1 MRMRRKKNLDS
12 RLAECDNLFE
22 IITDELNFTEAV
34 KKKEY
39 LDVEKIFGNS
49 NPIVIEVG
57 CGKGQFA
64 CEYAKANPEQNVI
77 AVEKYG
83 NVIVNACE
91 KAQSMRLQN
100 LFFIKGNA
108 EYLTKY
114 IPDSTA
120 QRIFLNFSCPFPKN
134 KYAAHRLT
142 HKRFL
147 DIYRQL
153 LAPGGEIHQKT
164 DNMHFF
170 EFSIQE
176 FSENG
181 FALKNISLDLHS
193 SGIEDNIVTEYEER
207 FSSMG
212 MPIYRLEAYIK

>member
-1 MRMRRKKNLDS
+1 MHSID
-12 RLAECDNLFE
+12 
-22 IITDELNFTEAV
+22 IH
-34 KKKEY
+34 
-39 LDVEKIFGNS
+39 
-49 NPIVIEVG
+49 
-57 CGKGQFA
+57 
-64 CEYAKANPEQNVI
+64 
-77 AVEKYG
+77 
-83 NVIVNACE
+83 
-91 KAQSMRLQN
+91 
-100 LFFIKGNA
+100 FFI
-108 EYLTKY
+108 
-114 IPDSTA
+114 
-120 QRIFLNFSCPFPKN
+120 LNS
-134 KYAAHRLT
+134 

-193 SGIEDNIVTEYEER
+193 SGMEDNIVTEYEER

>member
-12 RLAECDNLFE
+12 RLSECNNLFE
-22 IITDELNFTEAV
+22 IITDELNFTQAV
-34 KKKEY
+34 KEKEY
-39 LDVEKIFGNS
+39 LDFEKIFGNS

-64 CEYAKANPEQNVI
+64 CEYAKIHPEQNVI

-212 MPIYRLEAYIK
+212 MPTYRLEAYIK

>member
-12 RLAECDNLFE
+12 RLSECNNLFE
-22 IITDELNFTEAV
+22 IITDELNFTKAV
-34 KKKEY
+34 KEKEY
-39 LDVEKIFGNS
+39 LDFEKIFGNT
-49 NPIVIEVG
+49 NPIVLEVG

-64 CEYAKANPEQNVI
+64 CEYAATHPEQNVI

-91 KAQSMRLQN
+91 KAQSMELRN

-108 EYLTKY
+108 EYLPKY
-114 IPDSTA
+114 IPDSTV

-193 SGIEDNIVTEYEER
+193 SGMEDNIVTEYEER

>member
-39 LDVEKIFGNS
+39 LDFEKIFGNT
-49 NPIVIEVG
+49 NPTVIEVG

-91 KAQSMRLQN
+91 KAQSMWLQN

-114 IPDSTA
+114 IPESTA

-193 SGIEDNIVTEYEER
+193 SGIEDNIVTEYEDR